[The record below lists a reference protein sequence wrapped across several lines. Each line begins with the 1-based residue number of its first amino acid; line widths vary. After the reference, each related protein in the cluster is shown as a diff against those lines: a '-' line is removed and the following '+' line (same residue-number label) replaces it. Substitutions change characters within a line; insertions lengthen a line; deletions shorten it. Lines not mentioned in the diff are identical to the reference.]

1 MESHYIL
8 KQRADRIEG
17 VLLMQ
22 NMENF
27 YSGSSMSCPISA
39 KNDAGECEKS
49 FHNYLKKVR
58 RTSLLSGQEER
69 ELGEKIRKGNTAA
82 KKKLVQA
89 NLRLVVSIAKKYINH
104 NLPFQDLIQ
113 EGNLGLMTAV
123 EKFDYKLG
131 YKFSTYATWWIRH
144 AINKAVSEQAYCM
157 KVPVY
162 VQEVI
167 SKYAKIKEE
176 LEKCFNRNISPEDV
190 ADRLDLPEDKLNSY
204 ISAFDKGISIESTPE
219 NFEGKNTALKDLL
232 VDENA
237 RTEAFAEAQQMKQ
250 EISKLLERL
259 KMREKEVI
267 RMRYGLKS
275 GDAPRTLEEIGKC
288 FNVTKECIRQT
299 ELRALG
305 KMRAICEQEGLL
317 EAYLN

>member
-1 MESHYIL
+1 
-8 KQRADRIEG
+8 
-17 VLLMQ
+17 
-22 NMENF
+22 
-27 YSGSSMSCPISA
+27 
-39 KNDAGECEKS
+39 
-49 FHNYLKKVR
+49 
-58 RTSLLSGQEER
+58 
-69 ELGEKIRKGNTAA
+69 
-82 KKKLVQA
+82 
-89 NLRLVVSIAKKYINH
+89 
-104 NLPFQDLIQ
+104 
-113 EGNLGLMTAV
+113 
-123 EKFDYKLG
+123 
-131 YKFSTYATWWIRH
+131 
-144 AINKAVSEQAYCM
+144 M

-176 LEKCFNRNISPEDV
+176 LEKCFNRNVSPEDV
-190 ADRLDLPEDKLNSY
+190 AGRLDVPEDKLNSY

-219 NFEGKNTALKDLL
+219 SFEGKNVALKDLL

-237 RTEAFAEAQQMKQ
+237 RTEALAESEQMKQ

-259 KMREKEVI
+259 KEREKEVI

-275 GDAPRTLEEIGKC
+275 GDSPRTLEEIGKC

-305 KMRAICEQEGLL
+305 KMRTICEQEGLL